1 MPTETALDRSLDQ
14 YISEINRHPLLSRD
28 EEHALAT
35 HYRASGDSAAGQ
47 KLIISNLRFVV
58 KIAHAYRGYD
68 LRLMDLIQEGNI
80 GLMMAIRKFE
90 PNRGYRLIS
99 YAVWW
104 VRAYMQNFIMRSWS
118 LVKMGTTQAQRKLFF
133 KLRGAQERALR
144 EAQGGDMASTADLA
158 EILGVRTS
166 DVDSMSGRLA
176 ARDFSLDSEVTPGAS
191 RTHLDHLADESD
203 QASPEATVLG
213 EQEREVVRTQTYA
226 AMDHLNVK
234 ERYIMTHRLMCDEP
248 ETLQQIGEYFSISRE
263 RARQIEGNVLRKMR
277 VVMRQALPDLVHP
290 HQAA

>member
-28 EEHALAT
+28 EEHRLAT
-35 HYRASGDSAAGQ
+35 HFRASADPAAQ
-47 KLIISNLRFVV
+47 QALIISNLRFVV

-144 EAQGGDMASTADLA
+144 AAQGGQSASNSDLA
-158 EILGVRTS
+158 AILGVRAI
-166 DVDSMSGRLA
+166 DVDSMAGRLA
-176 ARDFSLDSEVTPGAS
+176 ARDFSLDSEVNPGAS
-191 RTHLDHLADESD
+191 RTHLDHLADD
-203 QASPEATVLG
+203 GDGVSPETHVLG
-213 EQEREVVRTQTYA
+213 EQEREVVRSHTYA
-226 AMDHLNVK
+226 AMDHLNIK

-248 ETLQQIGEYFSISRE
+248 ETLQQIGEFFSISRE

-277 VVMRQALPDLVHP
+277 VVLRQALPYLAHP
-290 HQAA
+290 NQAA